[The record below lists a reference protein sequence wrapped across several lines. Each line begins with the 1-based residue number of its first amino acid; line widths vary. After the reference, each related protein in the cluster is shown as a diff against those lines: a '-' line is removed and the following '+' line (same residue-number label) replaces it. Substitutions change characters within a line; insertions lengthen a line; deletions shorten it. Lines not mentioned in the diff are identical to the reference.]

1 MPIRVDFI
9 VMVRIPVLIHLFRI
23 HADEKIRDQDLF
35 RTAVH
40 TVAAFCTRN
49 QLFAPDDLTYLLY
62 RLCLFLVK
70 RPEVF
75 HKVQIFLHLVDRA
88 HSGEDHHDP
97 RESRRI
103 ADRIC
108 RRTSAMELVKYCFC
122 IIRKICETAAADR
135 FHDDHRFSM
144 LSADFIAFSGLNRRV
159 IIVDIVELELYHLY
173 LRILGEDL
181 VKNLRTVME
190 RDSKMADLSLFLEF
204 QCRLIRMTFLEL
216 FKLFNILGMHQIKVK
231 ILHSAAFQLGL
242 KKRADILFFFEEIS
256 CQLIRENIAFSRVT
270 ARQAV
275 FDRKLALSADIA
287 ARRVKVIES
296 LFQEIIDHLTD
307 LFLVHLFPDHR
318 ETHTAKS
325 KIFLDLIHPLLL
337 FPRDSPDGI

>member
-1 MPIRVDFI
+1 
-9 VMVRIPVLIHLFRI
+9 
-23 HADEKIRDQDLF
+23 
-35 RTAVH
+35 
-40 TVAAFCTRN
+40 
-49 QLFAPDDLTYLLY
+49 
-62 RLCLFLVK
+62 
-70 RPEVF
+70 
-75 HKVQIFLHLVDRA
+75 
-88 HSGEDHHDP
+88 
-97 RESRRI
+97 
-103 ADRIC
+103 
-108 RRTSAMELVKYCFC
+108 MELVKHCFC

-135 FHDDHRFSM
+135 FHDDHRFSV

-159 IIVDIVELELYHLY
+159 IIVDIVELELYHLD

-181 VKNLRTVME
+181 VKDLRTVME
-190 RDSKMADLSLFLEF
+190 RDSKMADLSFFLEF

-216 FKLFNILGMHQIKVK
+216 FELFNILGMHQVKVK
-231 ILHSAAFQLGL
+231 ILHSTAFQLGL

-275 FDRKLALSADIA
+275 FDRKLTFSADIT
-287 ARRVKVIES
+287 VCCIKIIKS
-296 LFQEIIDHLTD
+296 LFQEIINHLTD

-337 FPRDSPDGI
+337 FPRDSPAGI